1 MLPRLARPARLA
13 RFAPFAPFALA
24 VALGVGGLGVLTG
37 CETPPAK
44 VALSYTADAKRAYER
59 AMEEFDA
66 HNWIEAQTLFRDVKK
81 KYSYSKYARLSDLRL
96 ADADF
101 AQEKWTDAIR
111 GYRSFIQVYR
121 SDTEGVSYAR
131 SRIAEAQ
138 YSEIGDSFLV
148 PSGEERDQASI
159 VDTYRELRGYLSDY
173 PDAKES
179 AKIRGLLADVTARL
193 VRHELYVA
201 RFYLDRDNYEAAV
214 LRVQYALRNFS
225 AGAAADSKG
234 TALEPEA
241 LVLLGETYLKMHHW
255 QDARTAFTIVLDKF
269 SASPLTAQARNY
281 LDYMKQRGV

>member
-1 MLPRLARPARLA
+1 MLPRSVRVRSLARVARLA
-13 RFAPFAPFALA
+13 RVVLSAAI
-24 VALGVGGLGVLTG
+24 GVGAVGGSVLVTG

-59 AMEEFDA
+59 AMEDFDA
-66 HNWIEAQTLFRDVKK
+66 HNWIEAQSQFREVKK
-81 KYSYSKYARLSDLRL
+81 KYSYSKYARLSDLRI

-101 AQEKWTDAIR
+101 SQEKWTDAIR

-138 YSEIGDSFLV
+138 YAEIGDSFLV
-148 PSGEERDQASI
+148 PTGEERDQASI
-159 VDTYRELRGYLSDY
+159 VDTYRELRGYL
-173 PDAKES
+173 
-179 AKIRGLLADVTARL
+179 TARL

-234 TALEPEA
+234 IALEPEA

-255 QDARTAFTIVLDKF
+255 ADARTAFTIVLDKF
-269 SASPLTAQARNY
+269 GASPLTTQARNY

>member
-1 MLPRLARPARLA
+1 MLSRRALSLGFYLAS
-13 RFAPFAPFALA
+13 
-24 VALGVGGLGVLTG
+24 GLGAVTVSAVLTG
-37 CETPPAK
+37 CEPPPAK
-44 VALSYTADAKRAYER
+44 VALSYTADAKRAYEH
-59 AMEEFDA
+59 AMEEFDS
-66 HNWIEAQTLFRDVKK
+66 HNWIEAQTLFREVKK
-81 KYSYSKYARLSDLRL
+81 KYSYSKYARLSDLRI

-101 AQEKWTDAIR
+101 SQDKYTDAIR
-111 GYRSFIQVYR
+111 GYRQFVQVYR

-138 YSEIGDSFLV
+138 YAEIGDSFLV

-173 PDAKES
+173 PEAKES
-179 AKIRGLLADVTARL
+179 AHVRELLADVTARL

-225 AGAAADSKG
+225 AGASADSKG

-255 QDARTAFTIVLDKF
+255 ADARTAFTIVLDKF
-269 SASPLTAQARNY
+269 TASPLTAQARNY
-281 LDYMKQRGV
+281 LDYMKKRGV